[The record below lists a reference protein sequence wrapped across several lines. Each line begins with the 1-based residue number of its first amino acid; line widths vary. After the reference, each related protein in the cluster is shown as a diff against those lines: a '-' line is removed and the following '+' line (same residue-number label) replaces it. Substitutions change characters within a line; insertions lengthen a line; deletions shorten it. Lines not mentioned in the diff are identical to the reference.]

1 MLSLL
6 KQSSCTSLLL
16 IELHYLNLDGSMAR
30 TIVELTVPFTFV
42 AGGSYRVTIDEKIC
56 VMSITIEQHHELAN
70 RVYPDI
76 QFVGSI
82 TSFPADH
89 HGLFEISRAR
99 MEFPYIIEPIKVNDI
114 VGEGKV
120 IERDSMFIAAEV
132 ECLAYLDRLIR
143 VVKYTTN
150 KYWLSPLSSRDF
162 VINTIVT
169 EPDEGTG
176 KKYSGMDE
184 KMINPFKLIVSEE
197 SQSKSI
203 IDRFLLNE
211 EEIPFYND
219 TFLDSFNAFDTRRFN
234 EAVILIN
241 AAFEG
246 FVAYFLIGKLIESG
260 YSEENARKEVQ
271 KRFSREKRALHI
283 VMSSD
288 FKEIVGKSLEED
300 NKDLWDKF
308 QYARNKRKNAVHPYI
323 SQISESDASL
333 TISNILMVINWIK
346 KQ

>member
-1 MLSLL
+1 
-6 KQSSCTSLLL
+6 
-16 IELHYLNLDGSMAR
+16 MAR
-30 TIVELTVPFTFV
+30 TIVELTVPFTFI
-42 AGGSYRVTIDEKIC
+42 AGGTYRVMIGGKIC
-56 VMSITIEQHHELAN
+56 VISITIEQHHELAN

-76 QFVGSI
+76 QFVGSV

-89 HGLFEISRAR
+89 HGLFEISRVR
-99 MEFPYIIEPIKVNDI
+99 MEFPYLIEPIKVNDV

-120 IERDSMFIAAEV
+120 IERDSVFIPAEV
-132 ECLAYLDRLIR
+132 ESLAYLDRFIR

-162 VINTIVT
+162 VINNIVT
-169 EPDEGTG
+169 EPDVGMG
-176 KKYSGMDE
+176 KSYSGMDE
-184 KMINPFKLIVSEE
+184 KRINPFKLTISEE
-197 SQSKSI
+197 PQSRII

-211 EEIPFYND
+211 EGIPFYND

-246 FVAYFLIGKLIESG
+246 FVAYFLIGKLIERG
-260 YSEENARKEVQ
+260 YSEEDARNDVE

-308 QYARNKRKNAVHPYI
+308 QYVRNKRKNAVHPYI

-333 TISNILMVINWIK
+333 TISNILAIINWIMT
-346 KQ
+346 Q